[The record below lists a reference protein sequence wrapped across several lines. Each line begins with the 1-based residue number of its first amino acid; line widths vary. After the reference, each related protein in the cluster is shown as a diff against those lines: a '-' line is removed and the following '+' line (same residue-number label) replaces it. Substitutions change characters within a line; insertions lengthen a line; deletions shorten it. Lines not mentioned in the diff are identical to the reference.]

1 MTLTGITPYSSELIF
16 TTATYG
22 GYCAWFWS
30 RYLTTRRI
38 VLTGQASAQA
48 FRAINRTL
56 VFSLPLPI
64 RMLVQ
69 IPVYSISCS
78 ANQRSIT
85 MRFRMLGM
93 LV

>member
-1 MTLTGITPYSSELIF
+1 MVATAHGFGVDILLLVELYLLVRPAHRHSVQSIEH
-16 TTATYG
+16 
-22 GYCAWFWS
+22 WF
-30 RYLTTRRI
+30 
-38 VLTGQASAQA
+38 
-48 FRAINRTL
+48 
-56 VFSLPLPI
+56 FSLPLPI

>member
-1 MTLTGITPYSSELIF
+1 MVATAHGFGVDILLLVELCLLVRPVHRHSVQSIEH
-16 TTATYG
+16 
-22 GYCAWFWS
+22 WF
-30 RYLTTRRI
+30 
-38 VLTGQASAQA
+38 
-48 FRAINRTL
+48 
-56 VFSLPLPI
+56 FSLPLPI